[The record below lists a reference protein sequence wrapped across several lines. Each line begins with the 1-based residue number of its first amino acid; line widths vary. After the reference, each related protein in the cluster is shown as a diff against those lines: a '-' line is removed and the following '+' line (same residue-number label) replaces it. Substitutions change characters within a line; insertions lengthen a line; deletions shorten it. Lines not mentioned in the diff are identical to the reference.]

1 MWLLTT
7 RVCGSITSEHLLG
20 VQSSP
25 LFQQQMTP
33 SLLSSILLWSS
44 EKKAKKKVIMYMKTQ
59 IMPTDCKK
67 KKKTCLSGCSS
78 RNLEISY
85 GVNAE

>member
-1 MWLLTT
+1 M
-7 RVCGSITSEHLLG
+7 RRSITSEHLLG

-44 EKKAKKKVIMYMKTQ
+44 EKRARKKVIMYMKTQ
-59 IMPTDCKK
+59 MMPTDCKENY
-67 KKKTCLSGCSS
+67 LSGFASTK
-78 RNLEISY
+78 LEISY